1 MIYRV
6 IDSNLQVP
14 LGKKLYLSCT
24 VNLSEDGQS
33 TAYFAWKNLD
43 DPSSKFNEAQ
53 VEHDITALQTIA
65 SDQQF
70 LGGRSNGQHFWNGQL
85 SSLRI
90 STPSITKENLLIPS
104 DQEESSRQQSGEYLD
119 FKSSPLAV
127 LESAGFALKSSSTK
141 PSSPRIEALTALCHV
156 ILTSNEFLYL
166 H

>member
-14 LGKKLYLSCT
+14 MGKKLYLSCT

-70 LGGRSNGQHFWNGQL
+70 LGGRSNGQHFWNGQV

-90 STPSITKENLLIPS
+90 STPSITKENWLIQS
-104 DQEESSRQQSGEYLD
+104 DQEESSRKHSGEYLD

-127 LESAGFALKSSSTK
+127 LESAGFELKSSSTK